1 MSALPPNDDKSVLL
15 VWSDVV
21 CPFCYLGSVWIQ
33 EAAEK
38 LGVRTRWLPFEL
50 HPEVSP
56 NGADKP
62 FSDADWPMVRARL
75 LELAKH
81 VGLPI
86 DPPRRNANSRLAL
99 ETMELVRS
107 RTGDDAAASFHHAVS
122 RAFFVDGANVA
133 DPELI
138 AAEAAPFGI
147 AKDDVESAWQRHAF
161 APAVDTSIA
170 ASRAAGVRG
179 VPAYGWPGRR
189 AISGMMEPEQI
200 IRALA

>member
-1 MSALPPNDDKSVLL
+1 
-15 VWSDVV
+15 
-21 CPFCYLGSVWIQ
+21 
-33 EAAEK
+33 
-38 LGVRTRWLPFEL
+38 LPFEL
-50 HPEVSP
+50 HPEVPPS
-56 NGADKP
+56 GADKP
-62 FSDADWPMVRARL
+62 FSDADWPQIRARL
-75 LELAKH
+75 VELAKR

-107 RTGDDAAASFHHAVS
+107 RAGDDAAATFHHAVS

-147 AKDDVESAWQRHAF
+147 TKAEVESAWQHHEF
-161 APAVDTSIA
+161 AKAVDASIA

-200 IRALA
+200 IRALS